1 MFTNGSISYS
11 DYLALQQI
19 NELKIIY
26 HPIYKY
32 FIRNDDFFNQNQ
44 DKKISKVLGLDK
56 EKYQEMMIETFNG
69 KKKYVNVYF
78 NQYKEAQ
85 LAMEWVNSM
94 ILIRKLRGI

>member
-32 FIRNDDFFNQNQ
+32 FIGNDDFFNQNQ
-44 DKKISKVLGLDK
+44 DKKFL
-56 EKYQEMMIETFNG
+56 KY
-69 KKKYVNVYF
+69 
-78 NQYKEAQ
+78 
-85 LAMEWVNSM
+85 
-94 ILIRKLRGI
+94 